1 MDYPSE
7 LSPSAKAT
15 IEHALAE
22 IELACIA
29 SGSNEYEMFIAGS
42 GVARDPESRTKT
54 KTITPM
60 QMVIR
65 GYDVAVDAT
74 TTDALTA
81 GWTAET
87 LTNVTD
93 RLLDRIIRRI
103 YKQHPRLGTLDEFTS
118 RVYQTLRAQPFYAA
132 LQEAIRDLSSPT
144 TAAIAAAVAPSTAT
158 PVTDLKAYR
167 QTLLDEYKRVT
178 GVMKNK
184 PIYESRRSGIHKP
197 AFYQWLRGEL
207 PATSQTAIKF
217 ERFLAEKRPPVIA
230 K

>member
-29 SGSNEYEMFIAGS
+29 PGSQEYEMFIAGPD
-42 GVARDPESRTKT
+42 VARDAEPQT
-54 KTITPM
+54 KTITPL

-65 GYDVAVDAT
+65 GYDVAVDAS

-81 GWTAET
+81 EWTAET

-118 RVYQTLRAQPFYAA
+118 RVYQTLRAQPFYASF
-132 LQEAIRDLSSPT
+132 QDTIRDLSSRPL
-144 TAAIAAAVAPSTAT
+144 AIAPAVAPSTAT
-158 PVTDLKAYR
+158 PVTDLKTHR

-178 GVMKNK
+178 GVMENK
-184 PIYESRRSGIHKP
+184 AIYESHRSGIHKP
-197 AFYQWLRGEL
+197 AFYQWLRGDL
-207 PATSQTAIKF
+207 PATSQTTIKF
-217 ERFLAEKRPPVIA
+217 ERFLAEKRPPA
-230 K
+230 LAE